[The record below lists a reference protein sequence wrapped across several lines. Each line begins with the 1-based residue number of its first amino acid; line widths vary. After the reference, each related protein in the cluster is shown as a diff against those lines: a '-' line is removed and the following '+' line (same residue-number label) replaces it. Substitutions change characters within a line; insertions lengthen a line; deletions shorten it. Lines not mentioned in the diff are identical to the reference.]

1 MILKKKSFEIA
12 LCQMNVVES
21 KDENLERAV
30 SMIREASVNGAT
42 LVVLPEMF
50 NCPYDNESSWSMQKI
65 ERQASL

>member
-1 MILKKKSFEIA
+1 
-12 LCQMNVVES
+12 MNVVES